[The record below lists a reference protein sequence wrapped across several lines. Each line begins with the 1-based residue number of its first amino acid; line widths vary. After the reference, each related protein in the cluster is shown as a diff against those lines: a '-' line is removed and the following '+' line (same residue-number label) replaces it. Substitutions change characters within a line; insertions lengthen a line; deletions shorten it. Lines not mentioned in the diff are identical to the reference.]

1 MRLCMSFLCAAVL
14 ALTGM
19 GEAQATRLG
28 ELLVRQGNGG
38 VPCFTVSEAEEK
50 RSGAPNFQSITVSDS
65 TGPGRVGMWSMTMPK
80 QRTFPVTFRMCV
92 PYAGR
97 LPVLPQMPATPL
109 EAGRVYEVAIEAR
122 GPFAPSAPRS
132 YRAHFCLSKG
142 AGGVRTVVADSRQRY
157 ACDP

>member
-1 MRLCMSFLCAAVL
+1 MSFLCAVVVSL
-14 ALTGM
+14 AGTD
-19 GEAQATRLG
+19 EAQAARVG

-38 VPCFTVSEAEEK
+38 VPCFTISEAEEM
-50 RSGAPNFQSITVSDS
+50 RNGAPNFQSITVSDS

-80 QRTFPVTFRMCV
+80 QRTFPLMFHVCV

-97 LPVLPQMPATPL
+97 LPVLPQMPAAPL
-109 EAGRVYEVAIEAR
+109 EPGRVYEVAIEAR
-122 GPFAPSAPRS
+122 GPFAPSAPHS

-157 ACDP
+157 ACGP